1 MRLSRLLAVSLSLL
15 ATSAARAQ
23 STAELAAQ
31 VRESERAFARS
42 MAQRDLAAFGS
53 YVADEALFF
62 GRTTLRGK
70 GAVVEAWKRFFDGTT
85 APFSWEPETA
95 EVLESGTLGITSGP
109 VFDPQGKRV
118 GTFMTIWQREA
129 DGKWRVIFDNGCP

>member
-1 MRLSRLLAVSLSLL
+1 MRLSRLVAVSLSLL

-31 VRESERAFARS
+31 VRESERAFART
-42 MAQRDLAAFGS
+42 MAQRDLAAFGA

-70 GAVVEAWKRFFDGTT
+70 GAVVEAWKRFFDGPT

-118 GTFMTIWQREA
+118 GTFMTIWRREA
-129 DGKWRVIFDNGCP
+129 DGHWRVIFDKGCP